1 MQIIDRPTNSHH
13 MMLRISKPL
22 LLASIILNFDSVYAA
37 WLRKSKL
44 VCILLIFGCSQFS
57 IFNSATAQD
66 SSYAR
71 RIIRDLSSPEMY
83 GRGMQHR
90 GDSIAAE
97 YLRQELRALG
107 VKPLPGVSVGAR
119 GIGAKDEY
127 FQYFRFPNTR
137 TTPPIVKAGYRSQ
150 NICGYIPGA
159 TDTMIVFTAH
169 YEHLG
174 MNGDTIFYGAHDNAS
189 GTAAV
194 LDIARQ
200 LITHHSS
207 FNTKYTYVFLFFGGE
222 ESGLIGSGYFADMP
236 LIKLNKVKFLMNIDL
251 FCGGDEGIMIV
262 NANAPET
269 KPYVDLLERLNEER
283 HYAAKV
289 GRRDNAPNSDH
300 WFLSQECPAVFLYT
314 LGGPFGGYHSPTDT
328 CEGCGLGN
336 YMNFMTLLRVFL
348 EHIEN

>member
-150 NICGYIPGA
+150 NVCGYIPGA

-194 LDIARQ
+194 LDLARQ

-336 YMNFMTLLRVFL
+336 YMNFMTLLKTFL
-348 EHIEN
+348 EHL